1 MSLNPDD
8 LLLFARVA
16 EAGSFT
22 RAADRLKLPKSTVS
36 RRVASLEAQ
45 LGERLLQRTTR
56 RLALTEFGLAL
67 LEHARQVAEQTDAAC
82 ALAQYR
88 QVEPNGRLRI
98 SMPAD
103 FASWL
108 LADML
113 AQFVERHPQ
122 VSVDVDLSPRRVD
135 LVAENF
141 DLAVRM
147 GALPE
152 DSGLVA
158 RRLCQMNVSLYAGT
172 AYLARHGAPERPDDL
187 SRHAALQLLDQ
198 RGERVAWT
206 LSNGSEQWTG
216 TPQGMIAVNS
226 VGMQL
231 RLAQAGAGL
240 ALLTD
245 RYVAAAGAQAGLVR
259 VLPAWHA
266 PPVVAWAVL
275 PGRRLMAAKTRAF
288 LDTLVELFAHPDC
301 DVDVHA

>member
-16 EAGSFT
+16 ESGSFT
-22 RAADRLKLPKSTVS
+22 RAAERLKLPKSTVS
-36 RRVASLEAQ
+36 RRVASLEGQ

-56 RLALTEFGLAL
+56 RLGLTDFGQAL

-88 QVEPNGRLRI
+88 QAEPSGRLRI

-108 LADML
+108 MADLLAR
-113 AQFVERHPQ
+113 FVERYPQ
-122 VSVDVDLSPRRVD
+122 VSIDIDLSPRRVD

-147 GALPE
+147 GNLPE

-158 RRLCQMNVSLYAGT
+158 RRLCEMSASLYAGT
-172 AYLARHGAPERPDDL
+172 SYLAAHGTPAIPDDL
-187 SRHAALQLLDQ
+187 TRHSGLHLLDQ
-198 RGERVAWT
+198 RGERVPWT
-206 LSNGSEQWTG
+206 LVSGEQRWS
-216 TPQGMIAVNS
+216 GMPRGGVGVNS

-245 RYVAAAGAQAGLVR
+245 RYVAAAGSQTGLVR
-259 VLPAWHA
+259 VLPQWQA
-266 PPVVAWAVL
+266 PPITAWAVL
-275 PGRRLMAAKTRAF
+275 PGRRLMAAKTRVF
-288 LDTLVELFAHPDC
+288 IDTLVELFAHPNC
-301 DVDVHA
+301 DADVHA